1 MHRQDLSPRLMAA
14 FDRLAKAP
22 PPIPN
27 WPRAVRLGVDY
38 PLQVTANDIDTD
50 ADAHAYICYV
60 LGNLQER
67 DLPGDPPATCAA
79 YEHAEKAGPDY
90 SGAYHLLTAIR
101 DATDEWA
108 ARGRPDAPA
117 LPDATLRILQRAA
130 HGERVADAAKACTGA

>member
-1 MHRQDLSPRLMAA
+1 MCSA
-14 FDRLAKAP
+14 
-22 PPIPN
+22 
-27 WPRAVRLGVDY
+27 
-38 PLQVTANDIDTD
+38 
-50 ADAHAYICYV
+50 ICKK
-60 LGNLQER
+60 R

-90 SGAYHLLTAIR
+90 SRAYHLLTAIR

-130 HGERVADAAKACTGA
+130 HGERVAEAAKACTGA